1 MKESATKARPP
12 CRSSWGLN
20 NSEFGLERK
29 LKKIAIFGA
38 GGFGLEVAMLI
49 YQINEKKYQWDLVGF
64 FDDGMAEGKII
75 NGYPLLGGIDK
86 LNQWDSD
93 LALVLAL
100 GIPNTKK
107 SILRKIQNKNILY
120 PVLIH
125 PSVIM
130 GSKNYLNI
138 GEGCIICAGTIMTTN
153 ILIGRYVILN
163 IACTVGH
170 ETEIGDFSSFMPTCN
185 ISGEVKIGDSSFWGT
200 GSKVINRKNIG
211 KNVIIGAGAVVTQD
225 IPDNVTAVGIPA
237 SVVKRHAEA
246 LLSCSPFP
254 LPENT

>member
-1 MKESATKARPP
+1 V
-12 CRSSWGLN
+12 
-20 NSEFGLERK
+20 RK
-29 LKKIAIFGA
+29 LEKIAIFGA

-49 YQINEKKYQWDLVGF
+49 EQINEKKYQWDLVGF
-64 FDDGMAEGKII
+64 FDDGMVEGKII

-107 SILRKIQNKNILY
+107 SIQRKIQNKNISY

-130 GSKNYLNI
+130 GSKDYLTI
-138 GEGCIICAGTIMTTN
+138 GEGCIICAGTIITTN

-170 ETEIGDFSSFMPTCN
+170 EAEIGDFSSFMPTCN
-185 ISGEVKIGDSSFWGT
+185 ISGEVKIGDSTFWGT
-200 GSKVINRKNIG
+200 GSKVINRKKIG
-211 KNVIIGAGAVVTQD
+211 DNVIIGAGAVVTQD

-237 SVVKRHAEA
+237 SVIKRYAEA
-246 LLSCSPFP
+246 V
-254 LPENT
+254 T